1 MRGQAIAKTQG
12 SFDVVDV
19 FAEVHV
25 PVMEQLSLSAA
36 VRVGD
41 YSSVGS
47 TTNWT
52 LGFDAPISES
62 FRLRGALATAVRAPN
77 VSDLFAG
84 GTATAA
90 LVVDPC
96 NGITNADSGNVA
108 ENCRSVPAIQQRIDD
123 TGAFTLTQV
132 EAANTSGL
140 LSGSTDVDEE
150 KADTFTAGVVFTPE
164 SIPGLQMSFDY
175 YDIKIEDAIAKTD
188 RTVILNR
195 CYSVSPGSFDAT
207 CGGLVRR
214 DNRAGAALDV
224 NSASGNE
231 NIFETKGLDIDVS
244 YVTELYS
251 GELYLGF
258 AANILD
264 TYDITGIETGDTQN
278 LAGEVLF
285 PELRFNINASY
296 AVNEF
301 DIYWQLRYW
310 DETKDRNDNTV
321 LSDELNSVDSRVY
334 NDVRVSYNLTENVNA
349 YFGIT
354 NLFDEQPPSLTAN
367 HKYQQE
373 GTLTNGTAFDLTGR
387 AYYAGIKVNF

>member
-1 MRGQAIAKTQG
+1 M
-12 SFDVVDV
+12 
-19 FAEVHV
+19 
-25 PVMEQLSLSAA
+25 P
-36 VRVGD
+36 
-41 YSSVGS
+41 
-47 TTNWT
+47 
-52 LGFDAPISES
+52 
-62 FRLRGALATAVRAPN
+62 
-77 VSDLFAG
+77 
-84 GTATAA
+84 
-90 LVVDPC
+90 
-96 NGITNADSGNVA
+96 GNF
-108 ENCRSVPAIQQRIDD
+108 PTI
-123 TGAFTLTQV
+123 
-132 EAANTSGL
+132 
-140 LSGSTDVDEE
+140 
-150 KADTFTAGVVFTPE
+150 
-164 SIPGLQMSFDY
+164 
-175 YDIKIEDAIAKTD
+175 
-188 RTVILNR
+188 
-195 CYSVSPGSFDAT
+195 
-207 CGGLVRR
+207 VRR
-214 DNRAGAALDV
+214 DSNET
-224 NSASGNE
+224 SGNE